1 MSCPKCDP
9 KDLIVTVTPEKKVEE
24 SSTEEDGG
32 GGLVAG
38 LVIMLL
44 MMIGM
49 GAALMYVLVIKPRR
63 EILEDSKGIPHRVIS
78 TPHKEHTEFVDNT
91 VSEHDGISYAKES
104 IEIKR
109 KVDKPEG
116 IDDID
121 SIHDNDTKSL
131 HNRTHFNS
139 KLEMNTNDNDSLK
152 FG

>member
-1 MSCPKCDP
+1 
-9 KDLIVTVTPEKKVEE
+9 
-24 SSTEEDGG
+24 
-32 GGLVAG
+32 
-38 LVIMLL
+38 
-44 MMIGM
+44 
-49 GAALMYVLVIKPRR
+49 MYVLVIKPRR
-63 EILEDSKGIPHRVIS
+63 DMLEDSKGIPQRVIN

-91 VSEHDGISYAKES
+91 VSEHDEISYAKES

-109 KVDKPEG
+109 KADKPEG

-152 FG
+152 LGQGSAAAFSSFQPMGMMAGENMNPENM